1 MNKERIKKYKWWII
15 LVILVVIA
23 FTLEPI
29 IKEHFRN
36 KNELILYGNIEI
48 RQVDLGFRV
57 AGRIKKMLF
66 EEGDMLK
73 KGDLIAILDDT
84 PYLDMVNQTSATAK
98 ARKIVMQN
106 ADISFKRTYP
116 LCSDTTV
123 SEQDCDDAW
132 TSKNQTQ
139 AEYEAAVANAQSA
152 KTDFNDTRI
161 YAPCDGIVMT
171 RIQEPGAIVS
181 PTQVVYSIAKSKPVW
196 IRAYVPEKELGRIK
210 YGMQVKVY
218 NDSRPENPYIGWVGF
233 ISPVAEFTPKEVETA
248 TLRTDL
254 VYRIRVYIYD
264 VDEYLRQGMP
274 TTIKIDLKSKQ
285 QLRKRPLQIGVNP
298 ISPICSGR
306 PCGGE
311 QMYDNGQLAGICDT
325 RRGCR

>member
-1 MNKERIKKYKWWII
+1 MIKEKLKKYKWWII
-15 LVILVVIA
+15 FLIIAVIA
-23 FTLEPI
+23 LEVTPI
-29 IKEHFRN
+29 VKEYFRN
-36 KNELILYGNIEI
+36 KNELIFYGNIEI

-84 PYLDMVNQTSATAK
+84 PYLDMLNQTKATAK
-98 ARKIVMQN
+98 AREIVMQN
-106 ADISFKRTYP
+106 ADITFQRTYP
-116 LCSDTTV
+116 LCSDTTI
-123 SEQDCDDAW
+123 SQQDCDDAL
-132 TSKNQTQ
+132 TSKNQSQ
-139 AEYEAAVANAQSA
+139 AEYQAAVANAQSA
-152 KTDFNDTRI
+152 KTDFDDTRI

-196 IRAYVPEKELGRIK
+196 IRAYVPEKDLGRIK

-218 NDSRPENPYIGWVGF
+218 NDSRPKKPYIGWVGF

-274 TTIKIDLKSKQ
+274 TTIKVDLNSKQ
-285 QLRKRPLQIGVNP
+285 QPRKVVDE
-298 ISPICSGR
+298 
-306 PCGGE
+306 GE
-311 QMYDNGQLAGICDT
+311 
-325 RRGCR
+325 